1 MGSGIVRGF
10 YRGLDDIFSRSDI
23 SDMKTAEAA
32 SNYIEIW
39 LKTARANDYLE
50 LELAACN
57 ALGGVCCFD
66 GRIKR
71 AKELCG
77 RALEI
82 IDDLGLAGTEAHAV
96 ALINAGAV
104 YIDSGEYDKALNIL
118 MQAESIIEAQRAKNV
133 QKMNDYDER
142 ASQHSGSGNIIDDND
157 ILIMCRAGNARF
169 INLC

>member
-1 MGSGIVRGF
+1 MSSGIVRGF

-32 SNYIEIW
+32 SNYTEIW

-82 IDDLGLAGTEAHAV
+82 IDDLGLAGTEEHAV

-104 YIDSGEYDKALNIL
+104 YIAEGECGKALNIF
-118 MQAESIIEAQRAKNV
+118 MQAESVIEAQRAKNA
-133 QKMNDYDER
+133 QEMNDDER

-157 ILIMCRAGNARF
+157 ILIMCRAGNARL

>member
-82 IDDLGLAGTEAHAV
+82 IDDLGLAGTEAHAA

-104 YIDSGEYDKALNIL
+104 YIDSGEYDKALNIFI
-118 MQAESIIEAQRAKNV
+118 QAE
-133 QKMNDYDER
+133 
-142 ASQHSGSGNIIDDND
+142 NIIDALKKDGEQRTAESENKNIHNMD
-157 ILIMCRAGNARF
+157 ILIMRRAGSAR
-169 INLC
+169 LAGL